1 MSQQVENESR
11 KKKKQKNKTTVL
23 EWVRSILGKVLSCL
37 IFTEIYSDNKDLVK
51 IQ

>member
-1 MSQQVENESR
+1 MSHRSYEMLSILQE
-11 KKKKQKNKTTVL
+11 KKKTTVL

-37 IFTEIYSDNKDLVK
+37 IFTEIYLDNKDLVK